1 MPETK
6 TYTILFIRFEKIIT
20 NEKKETLTT
29 RSKITFLA
37 ELKASIGD
45 QKIDVILDTDA
56 TKAKEN
62 FYRSIKSEAVEL

>member
-62 FYRSIKSEAVEL
+62 SYRSIKSEAVEL